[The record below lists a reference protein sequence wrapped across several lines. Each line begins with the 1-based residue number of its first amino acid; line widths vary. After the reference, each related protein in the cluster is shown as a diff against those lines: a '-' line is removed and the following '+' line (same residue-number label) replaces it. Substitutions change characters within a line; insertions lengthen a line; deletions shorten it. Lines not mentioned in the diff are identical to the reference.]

1 MTNSAFGVHRSAFG
15 VQMVAGLP
23 DFKETKRNPSPP
35 NAETVNG
42 ERPQ

>member
-23 DFKETKRNPSPP
+23 DFKETKRNPFA
-35 NAETVNG
+35 AELRTPNG
-42 ERPQ
+42 ER

>member
-1 MTNSAFGVHRSAFG
+1 MRSAFT
-15 VQMVAGLP
+15 VRRSAFQMVAGLP

-35 NAETVNG
+35 NAERRTVNG